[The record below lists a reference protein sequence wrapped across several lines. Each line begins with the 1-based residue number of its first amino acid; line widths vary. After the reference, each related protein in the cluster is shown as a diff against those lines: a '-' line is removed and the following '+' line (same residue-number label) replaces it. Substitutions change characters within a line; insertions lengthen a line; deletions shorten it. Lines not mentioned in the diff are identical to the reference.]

1 MKRILVTLGLI
12 FCLLAPS
19 ATVIAFGKKDVI
31 KHTLASIVRVE
42 FPLEGRENGI
52 CTGFMVAPKHAIT
65 AAHCAPEDAG
75 FTVDGEDSFVVKR
88 DGQFALVYAGDK
100 PALKLARQ
108 VSLQE
113 NVTAFGFAWG
123 DMFVM
128 RGYVAAFKG
137 LDFAVDRPLAPGMS
151 GGPTVNQAGDVVG
164 LNQGTNAVIGIL
176 CGAGEIREF
185 LTPSQK

>member
-1 MKRILVTLGLI
+1 MKRILVTLGLL

-19 ATVIAFGKKDVI
+19 ATVIAFGKPDII

-52 CTGFMVAPKHAIT
+52 CTGFMVEPKHAIT

-88 DGQFALVYAGDK
+88 DGQFVLVYAGNK
-100 PALKLARQ
+100 PTLKLARQ
-108 VSLQE
+108 VKLQE
-113 NVTAFGFAWG
+113 TVTSFGFAWG
-123 DMFVM
+123 DMFVFNG
-128 RGYVAAFKG
+128 RVAAFKG
-137 LDFAVDRPLAPGMS
+137 SDFAIDRPLAPGMS
-151 GGPTVNQAGDVVG
+151 GGPVVNQAGGVVG

-176 CGAGEIREF
+176 CGFEEIRHF
-185 LTPSQK
+185 LATH